1 MMMDNIQKRKKEI
14 IQVLFEGIRNPVVA
28 SALHQHCNP
37 YLTVISF
44 ILNAMEKPESRELRK
59 DTESEEQR
67 VMLGHV
73 IEWIQIQVKN
83 MKKLLGADDQILQNV
98 DFAEISDIKPIYC
111 KTLEM
116 FETNPLIGQERVKE
130 F

>member
-1 MMMDNIQKRKKEI
+1 M
-14 IQVLFEGIRNPVVA
+14 FEGIRNPVVA

-59 DTESEEQR
+59 DTESEEQKI
-67 VMLGHV
+67 MLGHV
-73 IEWIQIQVKN
+73 IEWIKIQVGN
-83 MKKLLGADDQILQNV
+83 IKKLLQGEDQILSTADFSQIV
-98 DFAEISDIKPIYC
+98 DINPIYC
-111 KTLEM
+111 KNLEM
-116 FETNPLIGQERVKE
+116 FETNPVMGPERVKD